1 MTDQSQ
7 RPKIYLA
14 GPDVFLENSEEIG
27 REKGRICRALGL
39 EPIYPGDTEI
49 VKRTDLDDARKAQ
62 AIYDENIA
70 HIRRADGVIANLSP
84 FRGPCADDGTAFEV
98 GYAVAL
104 GLPVT
109 AYDNSGGSVKD
120 KTLALRARGGAVSDD
135 PYGIIEDFGHPSNL
149 MLACSVASPIVSA
162 DEALSATAMARFE
175 RAAQAMAKRLG
186 AKF

>member
-1 MTDQSQ
+1 MSQSAKT
-7 RPKIYLA
+7 PAIYLA

-27 REKGRICRALGL
+27 LMKGRICRALRL

-49 VKRTDLDDARKAQ
+49 VKRTDLDDAAKAQ

-98 GYAVAL
+98 GYAMAL

-109 AYDNSGGSVKD
+109 AYDNGGGSVKA
-120 KTLALRARGGAVSDD
+120 KTLALRGRGGAVSED
-135 PYGIIEDFGHPSNL
+135 PYDVIEDFGHPSNL
-149 MLACSVASPIVSA
+149 MLACSVAEPIVSGDDA
-162 DEALSATAMARFE
+162 ISPTAMARFE
-175 RAAQAMAKRLG
+175 AAARAMARMLG
-186 AKF
+186 ERG